1 MEAFIWDI
9 FRVEG
14 KLINFI
20 SLYPKGLYL
29 ILLRRTKEV
38 EGEKKNTQI
47 NLRNLIIKRYFGSE
61 GSTYHYNYMSKL
73 SIYGLES

>member
-9 FRVEG
+9 FGVEG

-29 ILLRRTKEV
+29 ILLKSTKEV
-38 EGEKKNTQI
+38 EGKKI

-61 GSTYHYNYMSKL
+61 ESTYHYNYMSKL

>member
-9 FRVEG
+9 LGVEG

-29 ILLRRTKEV
+29 ILLKRTKEV
-38 EGEKKNTQI
+38 KKSNTKI
-47 NLRNLIIKRYFGSE
+47 NLGILIIKRYFGSKE
-61 GSTYHYNYMSKL
+61 SIYYYNNMSKL
-73 SIYGLES
+73 SIYDLKS

>member
-1 MEAFIWDI
+1 MKAFIWDI

-29 ILLRRTKEV
+29 ILLKRTKEV
-38 EGEKKNTQI
+38 EGEKNTKI
-47 NLRNLIIKRYFGSE
+47 NLGNLIIKRYFGSE
-61 GSTYHYNYMSKL
+61 ESTYYYNYMSKL